1 MPRKAELLRHVAA
14 LGIGVLGTFG
24 VFALSLGMNAQTEQA
39 ATEPVTVVTEMM
51 VAPKPHKAGPT
62 QRRPAPARKAKKS
75 APSPGPLLAAGLSG
89 LDFGLGNAADAAL
102 GDATAALVG
111 SVGAVVMSEDAVQV
125 APVATS
131 RTPPTFPARA
141 RSLDQSG
148 SVTLSFVV
156 DVDGSAQDVSVVTSE
171 PPGVFDAAAI
181 EAVESWRFE
190 PGRHE
195 GSPVAVRV
203 RQTLVFELE

>member
-1 MPRKAELLRHVAA
+1 MPKRADIARHLGA
-14 LGIGVLGTFG
+14 LGIAILGTLG
-24 VFALSLGMNAQTEQA
+24 VFALSLGMNAQTKGEA
-39 ATEPVTVVTEMM
+39 EEVVTVVSEMV
-51 VAPKPHKAGPT
+51 VAPKPRTAGPT
-62 QRRPAPARKAKKS
+62 QRRPSPAKKARKA
-75 APSPGPLLAAGLSG
+75 APSPGPLLAAGLGG

-102 GDATAALVG
+102 ADATAALVG
-111 SVGAVVMSEDAVQV
+111 SVGAVVMNEDSVEV
-125 APVATS
+125 APVATERS
-131 RTPPTFPARA
+131 PPTFPARA

-156 DVDGSAQDVSVVTSE
+156 DVDGSVQDVSVVAST
-171 PPGVFDAAAI
+171 PPGVFDAAAVD
-181 EAVESWRFE
+181 AVEDWRFE